1 MCLIE
6 WKSSMLKTHPLW
18 LCAARPL
25 LSWQV
30 GSCSAAAL
38 SFPCDITIAWRKVFR
53 SFPFSTHAQAF
64 PLDHT
69 HTHAR
74 LCAHTH
80 TLAESTLH
88 LLYGCGSCCAS
99 KACRGVDIMTASAN
113 MRARLTRSQFEN
125 WLKAVGDEVSC
136 ARLQTRLWQRVM
148 NSLCQSFSACI
159 CLDAGWLDSLGGSR
173 SFQSDLLFI

>member
-1 MCLIE
+1 METSRAENTPVLALRCEASPVLTSLQLLCSCIVFPVWHYHRPKE
-6 WKSSMLKTHPLW
+6 GISLLPLQHT
-18 LCAARPL
+18 CP
-25 LSWQV
+25 SIP
-30 GSCSAAAL
+30 S
-38 SFPCDITIAWRKVFR
+38 R
-53 SFPFSTHAQAF
+53 S
-64 PLDHT
+64 HT
-69 HTHAR
+69 HVRAR
-74 LCAHTH
+74 ARAHTH

-99 KACRGVDIMTASAN
+99 KARRGVDIMTASAN

-136 ARLQTRLWQRVM
+136 ARPRTRLWQRVM

-159 CLDAGWLDSLGGSR
+159 CLDAGRLDSLGGSR